1 MQVAN
6 ATWLVGDPLLVA
18 TSVALRILAIDF
30 GGGVERL
37 MKIANVVDD
46 ETESEGLLV
55 VLVAEP
61 LLDLFD
67 VGRGARYGITLQEGS
82 EIGECVH
89 DIDIGRL
96 KAEVIERGVWLV
108 QIRLINEVPVAL
120 CGVALALDVISEGS
134 ALGEGVRAFILRQGR
149 VGGRQVAE
157 NGESLIE
164 RRRAAVFEDL
174 LSSS

>member
-6 ATWLVGDPLLVA
+6 TLRRVGDPLLVA
-18 TSVALRILAIDF
+18 TSVALGVLAIDF
-30 GGGVERL
+30 GCGVEWL
-37 MKIANVVDD
+37 MKVADVVDQ
-46 ETESEGLLV
+46 EAESEGLLV

-67 VGRGARYGITLQEGS
+67 IGGGARHGITLQEGS

-108 QIRLINEVPVAL
+108 KIRLIDEVPVAL
-120 CGVALALDVISEGS
+120 CGVALALDVVSEGS
-134 ALGEGVRAFILRQGR
+134 ALSEGVRAFILR
-149 VGGRQVAE
+149 
-157 NGESLIE
+157 
-164 RRRAAVFEDL
+164 
-174 LSSS
+174 